1 MVVLLVCA
9 VCAHVP
15 WSFPADYIQSRFCAF
30 NITANA
36 AACPQEG
43 RTALMMAVRGL
54 EHDKIVQMLF
64 SKTTSD
70 PDIKDKVR
78 LWGAEAHFL
87 FGNMLGR
94 EKRREEDKVASVSPV
109 VRDFDASPCH
119 VRTAVVVELQP
130 TAP

>member
-1 MVVLLVCA
+1 
-9 VCAHVP
+9 
-15 WSFPADYIQSRFCAF
+15 
-30 NITANA
+30 
-36 AACPQEG
+36 
-43 RTALMMAVRGL
+43 MMAVRGL

-64 SKTTSD
+64 SKTTPD

-119 VRTAVVVELQP
+119 VRTAVVVPVELQAGLLSLCTVTLQVDTGNNSFSAP
-130 TAP
+130 TNTVLTTVPAGRQDGPHDVVPCA